1 MYCRPNTVQRTIR
14 YDNCSLLSTVLI
26 IFLDNS
32 SRVIA
37 FIINCMLK
45 NKFITVFYRFI
56 FLFFLL
62 YRLWINCENV
72 FWHVHSNN
80 EVNT

>member
-1 MYCRPNTVQRTIR
+1 M
-14 YDNCSLLSTVLI
+14 
-26 IFLDNS
+26 
-32 SRVIA
+32 A
-37 FIINCMLK
+37 FIINFMLK
-45 NKFITVFYRFI
+45 NKFITVFCRFI
-56 FLFFLL
+56 FFFFLL